1 MPDPGEKRA
10 EGGGQVESVAAP
22 GEEEP
27 RPGGADE
34 GLGRLPAKAS
44 FEEIVRLPCGDGGIF
59 PSRGGAEALTLY
71 YGTGFTLS
79 IRTSGVRVTLTIG
92 QVATAADVNIQ
103 TIRYYERRGLFP
115 TPRRTPA
122 GYRLYADEAVARL
135 RFIKHAQEL
144 GFSLQEI
151 QELLGLRVRH
161 GAACDAVERKTRKK
175 IEVVQQR
182 IRDLQ
187 RMKRTLERLAAACTD
202 RQPTDDCPILEV
214 LEDHD
219 DVRH

>member
-1 MPDPGEKRA
+1 M
-10 EGGGQVESVAAP
+10 
-22 GEEEP
+22 
-27 RPGGADE
+27 
-34 GLGRLPAKAS
+34 
-44 FEEIVRLPCGDGGIF
+44 
-59 PSRGGAEALTLY
+59 
-71 YGTGFTLS
+71 
-79 IRTSGVRVTLTIG
+79 TIG

-115 TPRRTPA
+115 TPRRTAA
-122 GYRLYADEAVARL
+122 GYRQYADDAVARL

-144 GFSLQEI
+144 GFSLREI

-161 GAACDAVERKTRKK
+161 GAACDTVERRTRKK

-182 IRDLQ
+182 IRDLM
-187 RMKRTLERLAAACTD
+187 RMKRTLERLAAACAA
-202 RQPTDDCPILEV
+202 RQPTDECPILEV